1 LELAEHGN
9 NASEMKAAW
18 EEAHKALSQSMDDN
32 LASMADAQAKAL
44 DDHKADHARA
54 LADHAENHG
63 NVVNDV
69 QAQLR
74 GEIQVHAS
82 SLRDF
87 STAIEE
93 KHAANT
99 AKMEAGLQNVL
110 SSTHEKLQNELA
122 DLRSGHASNLKQIL
136 EDIAQQTDN
145 LTLSLEQESE
155 LRKIMEVKL
164 DKMFEGMRG
173 LMSVSFLGDDED
185 QPPPAVQQ
193 PVITAFQTRSQP
205 TPTRSATSPSPT
217 KTEPAWRFNAAQA
230 PAAKASTQLPPPRTT
245 TPIGVKAPQSGSI
258 RVTNAPPPKASNPT
272 PISSRAT
279 TPVANGSTIQ
289 RGRR

>member
-1 LELAEHGN
+1 
-9 NASEMKAAW
+9 MKAAW

-122 DLRSGHASNLKQIL
+122 ELRSGHAGNFKQIL
-136 EDIAQQTDN
+136 EDLAQQTDN
-145 LTLSLEQESE
+145 LALSLEQEAE

-164 DKMFEGMRG
+164 DRMFEGMRG
-173 LMSVSFLGDDED
+173 LMNVSFLGEDGDELFD
-185 QPPPAVQQ
+185 QPPEAFQPPVSRVAISARANTQQ
-193 PVITAFQTRSQP
+193 PPSRAATPVGLRAPQP
-205 TPTRSATSPSPT
+205 APRATSPPRARSRHIIPSGG
-217 KTEPAWRFNAAQA
+217 K
-230 PAAKASTQLPPPRTT
+230 ST
-245 TPIGVKAPQSGSI
+245 
-258 RVTNAPPPKASNPT
+258 
-272 PISSRAT
+272 
-279 TPVANGSTIQ
+279 
-289 RGRR
+289 